1 MQNALKQLPLSLP
14 PRGLSRYDAAAYVG
28 VSPSLFDQMV
38 KDRRMPQPKRINNR
52 TVWDRHQLDAAF
64 EVLPDSNNQNPWDEV
79 AV

>member
-1 MQNALKQLPLSLP
+1 
-14 PRGLSRYDAAAYVG
+14 
-28 VSPSLFDQMV
+28 MV

-52 TVWDRHQLDAAF
+52 AVWDRHRLDVAF